1 MEKRLFILYVP
12 VKDMSKRSAAEELVR
27 IHNKLNYDDTVY
39 EGKYI
44 YRFLIFP
51 DNTVRYDE
59 GNIVIKNIENNDIVK
74 IEEIEQKFKELM

>member
-12 VKDMSKRSAAEELVR
+12 VKGMRKRGEMEALARL
-27 IHNKLNYDDTVY
+27 HTTLNYDDTVY

-59 GNIVIKNIENNDIVK
+59 GNINIKNIENNDVVK
-74 IEEIEQKFKELM
+74 IEEIERKFKELM

>member
-1 MEKRLFILYVP
+1 MDKRLFILYVP
-12 VKDMSKRSAAEELVR
+12 VKDMNKRAAAEELARV
-27 IHNKLNYDDTVY
+27 HTTLNYDDTVY

-59 GNIVIKNIENNDIVK
+59 GNITIKNIENNDVVK
-74 IEEIEQKFKELM
+74 IEEIERKFKELM

>member
-1 MEKRLFILYVP
+1 MEKRLFVLYVP
-12 VKDMSKRSAAEELVR
+12 VKGMSKRAAAEELVR
-27 IHNKLNYDDTVY
+27 VHTTLNYDDTVY

-51 DNTVRYDE
+51 DNTARYDE
-59 GNIVIKNIENNDIVK
+59 GNITIKNIENNDVVK

>member
-1 MEKRLFILYVP
+1 MEKRLFVLYVP
-12 VKDMSKRSAAEELVR
+12 VKGMSKRAMAEELVR
-27 IHNKLNYDDTVY
+27 IHHKLNYDDTVY

-51 DNTVRYDE
+51 DNTVRHDE
-59 GNIVIKNIENNDIVK
+59 GNITIKNIENNDVVK

>member
-12 VKDMSKRSAAEELVR
+12 IKGMSKREVAEELVR
-27 IHNKLNYDDTVY
+27 IHNNLNYDDTVY

-59 GNIVIKNIENNDIVK
+59 GNITIKNIENNDVVK
-74 IEEIEQKFKELM
+74 IEEIEQRFKELM

>member
-1 MEKRLFILYVP
+1 M
-12 VKDMSKRSAAEELVR
+12 
-27 IHNKLNYDDTVY
+27 LNYDDTVY

-51 DNTVRYDE
+51 DNTVRRDE
-59 GNIVIKNIENNDIVK
+59 GNITIKNIESNDVVK